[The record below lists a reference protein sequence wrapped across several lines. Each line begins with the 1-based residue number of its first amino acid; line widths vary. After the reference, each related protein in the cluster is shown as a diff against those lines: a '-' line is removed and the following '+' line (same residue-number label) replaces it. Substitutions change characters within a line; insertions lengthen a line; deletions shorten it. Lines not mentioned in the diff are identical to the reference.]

1 MKALLSLLFIL
12 SSSAFADYFEDGW
25 PIYIYGDVQSVE
37 MIFNAIA
44 MIVGSDTYQN
54 ALEIMVFLGIII
66 IGFSFV
72 NKMKFME
79 LIWGPAFIILFIG
92 LVTAPP
98 MLTKV
103 HIIDKRVDYGVV
115 DYGASPSYAVV
126 ANVPL
131 FISIPAS
138 MGSLLSYGLTD
149 VIDTATSAIDPDA
162 GLGSFNRMGYGGN
175 LNLAYD
181 ILPLIEFQQAGDT
194 TIAGA
199 QAPCNSVN
207 RYGLC
212 MSSYIRQCGLEN
224 AVSIDTGKLFNFTN
238 PALNQTLLENIS
250 PASLGI
256 HENTTMKYDSVPYT
270 CGDMYNILSSN
281 ANHIL
286 GELNSLIAAATAKK
300 NIDFSSPDTQ
310 AMLEQLLGLDDSMTY
325 MTGASRLEDFM
336 FTLATSKTIAN
347 AIQKSGMGSEYT
359 MTDYTGD
366 ILNYRAL
373 AKSNIEGSVTWNF
386 IVNILPLAIH
396 FILLV
401 AYGAGIFVVLFAVL
415 YGWLRGGL
423 LIMNYMMNLIA
434 LSMML
439 PILAFVHNLNN
450 YFSQAGGVEG
460 MMQKGRAGS
469 LSAMP
474 YLSDY
479 MATMGGI
486 AGFMGLATVLG
497 IPYLITTGKVS
508 GLLNGAASAIG
519 GMRASTG
526 RDAASAARDSATVGG
541 MSRIGTGETE
551 AITKDTFKEKAQKLT
566 WSELAS
572 PEAAWKSG
580 GLAGQSTGIED
591 TLKADMLSSDMNA
604 KMTTAR
610 VSTGITDGIKML
622 ESRQNEGL
630 LDKSGRATELMG
642 KSMATNHG
650 AEAAGFA
657 EAGRLTDGQ
666 RADYIAGSAEM
677 KRQQLGKTA
686 GFAPTENNSFDMYEA
701 GKREG
706 MKGRAGVEQNFAA
719 ESDRGVFGKDGKLSD
734 TAKQGMYNQASDQAV
749 NLLGA
754 GSKSFSQSEWK
765 EKEKKVATD
774 YEAGFRDAKGFNEAT
789 TGKNPDGTDRK
800 EQYLTARENKAMLDT
815 AGMMGGTQGKMEEI
829 EKRAERTGESI
840 VRAAESLDR
849 SLAGAK
855 TRADSVK
862 TEAFG
867 DEGYRALT
875 AKSELNSLDNRAK
888 TLEGEQLA
896 GKIDGSGALTSL
908 GAQGVINDTSFRA
921 GEQIRRA
928 EIMGDPS
935 KIQDFFKNGLAKL
948 TQSEQAEVLKGAME
962 AGILLEMPE
971 KDKDGKFDLSNLK
984 VASGAAAAAG
994 FGRGAGNRLF
1004 DKMGGAV
1011 FGGFEFNGN
1020 TDAVRV
1026 SRDSSYLD
1034 NNSRVSNQNIEF
1046 QGEARKKLYDEAI
1059 AKGMSHEKALEA
1071 VEKADT
1077 YLQGKQLAEQ
1087 SGLTDLAAGLGGGAV
1102 AGKAMGGGTGAGGA
1116 TPPAKG
1122 GVIKKNPLSRTKAG
1136 MVLGG
1141 IMAVALGND
1150 GEEQTAGGIVNKG
1163 IDFFIGE
1170 EGNRRAQAAFD
1181 RGDFFSGVG
1190 NVVKGFVASG
1200 ADLLLGGA
1208 NVSMAAVNA
1217 LNGSGEGKTLGERFS
1232 SNLDT
1237 YYREGVGGYGTV
1249 ENLVFGGEKTSTAG
1263 QEVQVAQT
1271 QPQPQQMQGEQQPQN
1286 GNGSVPFLDSPLVAK
1301 QVYGDVGFAAAQ
1313 DLQVQTDMQKMRLD
1327 AGGYANVNNPAVAQ
1341 QLFANNPQAFEAYNQ
1356 ALFNARSNGF
1366 TADSGVLTAQMGGNG
1381 QVQFGTM
1388 SNDEYAK
1395 KMDELSNMAR
1405 AQTQGILDKN
1415 STDMTLMSARSMAS
1429 RASSGIEQASEK
1441 LEEMNEEMAAKIE
1454 DIKKKMKRRG

>member
-1 MKALLSLLFIL
+1 MRVFLSLLFIL
-12 SSSAFADYFEDGW
+12 STSAFADYFDDGW

-44 MIVGSDTYQN
+44 MIIGSDTYQT
-54 ALEIMVFLGIII
+54 ALEITVFLGILITL
-66 IGFSFV
+66 FAFV
-72 NKMKFME
+72 SKFKFME
-79 LIWGPAFIILFIG
+79 LIWGGGFIILFIG
-92 LVTAPP
+92 LLTASPV
-98 MLTKV
+98 LTKV

-115 DYGASPSYAVV
+115 DYGANPSYAVV
-126 ANVPL
+126 NNVPL

-138 MGSLLSYGLTD
+138 LGSLLSYGLTD
-149 VIDTATSAIDPDA
+149 IVDTATSAIDPDA

-212 MSSYIRQCGLEN
+212 MDAYIQQCGLES
-224 AVSIDTGKLFNFTN
+224 AVAVDRSKLFNFTN
-238 PALNQTLLENIS
+238 PALNQSLLENIS
-250 PASLGI
+250 PLALGI
-256 HENTTMKYDSVPYT
+256 TGNEQMKYDSVPYS
-270 CGDMYNILSSN
+270 CGDMYNILASN
-281 ANHIL
+281 ASPIL
-286 GELNSLIAAATAKK
+286 GELNSLVATATAKK
-300 NIDFSSPDTQ
+300 NIDFSSPATQ

-336 FTLATSKTIAN
+336 FTMATSKTIAN
-347 AIQKSGMGSEYT
+347 AMLKSGMGQDYSV
-359 MTDYTGD
+359 TDYTGD

-386 IVNILPLAIH
+386 ISNVLPLAIH
-396 FILLV
+396 FIMLV
-401 AYGAGIFVVLFAVL
+401 AYGVGVFVALFAVL
-415 YGWLRGGL
+415 YGWARGGL
-423 LIMNYMMNLIA
+423 LVMNYMMNLVA

-450 YFSQAGGVEG
+450 YFSQAGGIEG

-469 LSAMP
+469 LGAMP

-486 AGFMGLATVLG
+486 AGFMGLATILG
-497 IPYLITTGKVS
+497 IPYLVTTGKVS
-508 GLLNGAASAIG
+508 SLLNGAASAIG

-526 RDAASAARDSATVGG
+526 RDAASAARDSATIGG
-541 MSRIGTGETE
+541 MSRVGTGETE
-551 AITKDTFKEKAQKLT
+551 AVVKDSFKEKAMKLG
-566 WSELAS
+566 WSELMS

-580 GLAGQSTGIED
+580 GLAGQSSGIED
-591 TLKADMLSSDMNA
+591 NLKAGMLSSDMNA

-610 VSTGITDGIKML
+610 VSTDITSGIKML

-630 LDKSGRATELMG
+630 LDKSGRATNLMER
-642 KSMATNHG
+642 SMATNHG
-650 AEAAGFA
+650 AEAAGLA
-657 EAGRLTDGQ
+657 ESGRLTDSQ
-666 RADYIAGSAEM
+666 RADYIAGTSEM

-686 GFAPTENNSFDMYEA
+686 GFAPGDNSFDMYEA
-701 GKREG
+701 GRREG
-706 MKGRAGVEQNFAA
+706 AKGRAGIEQNFNA
-719 ESDRGVFGKDGKLSD
+719 EQDRGVFGKDGRLSD
-734 TAKQGMYNQASDQAV
+734 AARQGIYNQASDQAV

-754 GSKSFSQSEWK
+754 GSKSFSDNDWKQK
-765 EKEKKVATD
+765 EKRAGTE
-774 YEAGFRDAKGFNEAT
+774 YEGGFRDAKGFNAAT
-789 TGKNPDGTDRK
+789 NGTNPDGTDRK

-815 AGMMGGTQGKMEEI
+815 AGMMGSTQGKMEEI

-849 SLAGAK
+849 SLSGAK
-855 TRADSVK
+855 TRGDSVK
-862 TEAFG
+862 VEHFG
-867 DEGYRALT
+867 DEGFRALS

-908 GAQGVINDTSFRA
+908 GAQGVRNDSSFRA
-921 GEQIRRA
+921 GEQMWRA
-928 EIMGDPS
+928 LNMGDPE
-935 KIQDFFKNGLAKL
+935 KIRDFFKNGLSKL
-948 TQSEQAEVLKGAME
+948 TQDEQAVVLRGGVE

-984 VASGAAAAAG
+984 VASGAQAAAG

-1046 QGEARKKLYDEAI
+1046 QGEARKKIYDEAI
-1059 AKGMSHEKALEA
+1059 AKGATHEEALEA
-1071 VEKADT
+1071 VETADT

-1102 AGKAMGGGTGAGGA
+1102 AGKAIGGGSGGA
-1116 TPPAKG
+1116 TAPAQKG
-1122 GVIKKNPLSRTKAG
+1122 LKKNPLSRTKAG

-1141 IMAVALGND
+1141 ITAVTLGND
-1150 GEEQTAGGIVNKG
+1150 GEEQITAHSIVNKG
-1163 IDFFIGE
+1163 IELFIGE
-1170 EGNRRAQAAFD
+1170 EGNRRAQEAFD
-1181 RGDFFSGVG
+1181 RGDFLSGVG
-1190 NVVKGFVASG
+1190 NVAKGLVTG
-1200 ADLLLGGA
+1200 VADLLVGGA
-1208 NVSMAAVNA
+1208 NVSMAAVA
-1217 LNGSGEGKTLGERFS
+1217 AMNGDGEGKTLGERFS

-1237 YYREGVGGYGTV
+1237 YYKEGVFGYGTV
-1249 ENLVFGGEKTSTAG
+1249 ENLAFGGEKTSIQG
-1263 QEVQVAQT
+1263 QAAAVQVAQAQT
-1271 QPQPQQMQGEQQPQN
+1271 Q
-1286 GNGSVPFLDSPLVAK
+1286 GSGGGTPYLDNPLVAK
-1301 QVYGDVGFAAAQ
+1301 AVYGDFGLAASAQ
-1313 DLQVQTDMQKMRLD
+1313 KIQMQADYEQIKLG
-1327 AGGYANVNNPAVAQ
+1327 AGGIANVNNPFVAQ
-1341 QLFANNPQAFEAYNQ
+1341 QLFANNPQALESYNQ
-1356 ALFNARSNGF
+1356 NLFNARSNGF
-1366 TADSGVLTAQMGGNG
+1366 NPDTGVLTAQMSNNG

-1388 SNDEYAK
+1388 SGDEYAQ
-1395 KMDELSNMAR
+1395 KMNELSDMAR
-1405 AQTQGILDKN
+1405 SQTQGILDK
-1415 STDMTLMSARSMAS
+1415 SATDMTLMSTRSMAS
-1429 RASSGIEQASEK
+1429 RANSGIEETSEK
-1441 LEEMNEEMAAKIE
+1441 IEEMNEEMAAKIE
-1454 DIKKKMKRRG
+1454 ALDKKMKRKG